1 MTEHAPTQQIRPARR
16 PLAPPSG
23 VIDSLPEK
31 LRAMATR
38 GHQVRAADVASLVKA
53 AHAIE
58 AQRAMLDH
66 DLRVYA
72 QLIGDLVET
81 RTQLLSLRELMQAGL
96 DRRDEL

>member
-1 MTEHAPTQQIRPARR
+1 
-16 PLAPPSG
+16 
-23 VIDSLPEK
+23 
-31 LRAMATR
+31 MATR

>member
-1 MTEHAPTQQIRPARR
+1 MAEHAPTQQIRPARR
-16 PLAPPSG
+16 AQAPAR
-23 VIDSLPEK
+23 VINTLPDK

-38 GHQVRAADVASLVKA
+38 GHQVRAADVANLVKA